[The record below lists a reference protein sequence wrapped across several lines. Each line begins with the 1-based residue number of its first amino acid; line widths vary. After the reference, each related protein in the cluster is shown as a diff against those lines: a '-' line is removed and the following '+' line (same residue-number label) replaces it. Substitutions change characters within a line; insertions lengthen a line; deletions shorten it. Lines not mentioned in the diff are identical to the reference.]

1 MKKTTKFLSLA
12 VALFAGLS
20 GTAQAA
26 DGFKIGTDLVSS
38 YVWRGLDFGDSP
50 AIQPSVTYTFPG
62 SGLVVGAWGSYAVTN
77 NNDGTGR
84 YKEADLF
91 ATLPVGP
98 FGITVTDY
106 NQVANTPKAFNYSST
121 GTNLLEASVTYEKD
135 DLNLLAAINF
145 AGFELNEANKAK
157 YVEAGYKFSS
167 KDGYTAKAVVGAG
180 SEKYYT
186 LDGKFKLVNVGV
198 SVSKDRFTGAYIY
211 NPDRET
217 SNLVFTAS
225 F

>member
-26 DGFKIGTDLVSS
+26 EGFKVGVDLVSS
-38 YVWRGLDFGDSP
+38 YVFRGVDFGDSP
-50 AIQPSVTYTFPG
+50 AIQPSVTYTCPN
-62 SGLVVGAWGSYAVTN
+62 SGIIVGAWGSYAVSATA
-77 NNDGTGR
+77 GSR

-106 NQVANTPKAFNYSST
+106 NTVANTPKAFNYSST
-121 GTNLLEASVTYEKD
+121 GTNVLEASVTYEKD

-145 AGFELNEANKAK
+145 GGFDTNHAK

-167 KDGYTAKAVVGAG
+167 KDGYTAKAFVGAG
-180 SEKYYT
+180 NETYYT
-186 LDGKFKLVNVGV
+186 LSGDFKLVNVGV

>member
-1 MKKTTKFLSLA
+1 MKKTAKFLSLA

-26 DGFKIGTDLVSS
+26 DGFKIGTDLVSR
-38 YVWRGLDFGDSP
+38 YFWRGVDFGDSP
-50 AIQPSVTYTFPG
+50 AIQPSVTYTCPNTG
-62 SGLVVGAWGSYAVTN
+62 VIIGAWGSYAVTAN
-77 NNDGTGR
+77 AGTR

-106 NQVANTPKAFNYSST
+106 NTTANTKPAFNYSST
-121 GTNLLEASVTYEKD
+121 GTNVLEASVTYEKD

-145 AGFELNEANKAK
+145 AGLDTNNAK

-167 KDGYTAKAVVGAG
+167 KDGYTAKAFVGAG
-180 SEKYYT
+180 NEVYYT
-186 LDGKFKLVNVGV
+186 LSGDFKLVNVGI

>member
-1 MKKTTKFLSLA
+1 MKKTAKFLSLA

-26 DGFKIGTDLVSS
+26 DGFKIGADLVSS
-38 YVWRGLDFGDSP
+38 YVWRGVDLGDSP
-50 AIQPSVTYTFPG
+50 AIQPSVTYTCPNT
-62 SGLVVGAWGSYAVTN
+62 GLIVGAWGSYAVTN

-106 NQVANTPKAFNYSST
+106 NTVANRPKAFSYKST
-121 GTNLLEASVTYEKD
+121 GNNVLEASVTYEKD

-145 AGFELNEANKAK
+145 AGFETHHAK

-167 KDGYTAKAVVGAG
+167 KDGYTAKAIVGAG
-180 SEKYYT
+180 NETYYT
-186 LDGKFKLVNVGV
+186 LSGDFKLVNVGI

-217 SNLVFTAS
+217 SNFVLTAS